1 MTLVRL
7 GIPQP
12 PPLGVAFDLTPPVLP
27 AHLGIGQELV
37 QFNGPHLGPDT
48 LRTPEVGN
56 AAFCGNAG
64 AAEGDQV
71 AAGTDQSGELFDLRF
86 NLRVHG
92 ETTIPDCSL
101 RVNRRSG
108 CDAPLEAFQDSPPCR
123 GSLEGPSY
131 PFRKRRRQ

>member
-12 PPLGVAFDLTPPVLP
+12 PPLGVAFDLAPSVLP
-27 AHLGIGQELV
+27 AHLGVGQELR
-37 QFNGPHLGPDT
+37 QFNRPHLGPEP
-48 LRTPEVGN
+48 LRPSEVRD
-56 AAFCGNAG
+56 AAFCRDPGTG
-64 AAEGDQV
+64 ESHQV
-71 AAGTDQSGELFDLRF
+71 AAGTYQSDELFDLRF

-92 ETTIPDCSL
+92 DITISDCSL